1 MFATDDI
8 AATTASSLELDALEA
23 SILGEGLPPAA
34 ERRLREAGAA
44 YHQGDLAETLLFEA
58 LDAAPGHPAV
68 LIGLYRFYF
77 YKGRLNEALGVAKT
91 CLAKSLAG
99 LGLPDDWRAVR
110 PEDADFGSFAA
121 VLPRFFA
128 FTLKGYAY
136 LNMRIGEIEAGR
148 EAVRKLLEL
157 DPTDK
162 VGAGLLLDV
171 ADRMGADDED

>member
-8 AATTASSLELDALEA
+8 AAKTAPAFELDALEA
-23 SILGEGLPPAA
+23 SILGAGLPPAA

-44 YHQGDLAETLLFEA
+44 YHQGDLAETLLLEA

-77 YKGRLNEALGVAKT
+77 YKGRLNQAIGVAKA
-91 CLAKSLAG
+91 CIARALAE
-99 LGLPDDWRAVR
+99 LGLPDDWRAVK
-110 PEDADFGSFAA
+110 PQDADFGSFDAI
-121 VLPRFFA
+121 LPRFFT

-136 LNMRIGEIEAGR
+136 LHMRIGDIEEGR
-148 EAVRKLLEL
+148 EAVRKLLDL

-162 VGAGLLLDV
+162 INAGLLLDV
-171 ADRMGADDED
+171 ADRMDADDED